1 MKIKSAILILIIL
14 VLAIEPAVILASD
27 GKSCIYDG
35 YIYDYW
41 GDALESPAAFQL
53 ECVIDENSFGGMK
66 VQGIND
72 VCTSK
77 DGRIFLVDT
86 LESRIHVMN
95 EDGEMI
101 KSIKVIRDENNKIV
115 LDPIT
120 GSQLVLTQPQGVFVH
135 EKQHEL
141 YIADTGANRVI
152 VLNSDTYVHKRT
164 IEKPE
169 NMSGVSEF
177 KPSKIAVDTSDRI
190 YIVVQSSYEGIIEL
204 NEDGTF
210 SRYFGVNS
218 PTVNLID
225 YFWKSIASDEQKEKM
240 KKNFAPAFNN
250 VALDGEGFIFAVTY
264 DSASQ
269 DSVFR
274 LNSQGKNVLREMGN
288 TFVVGDIWSM
298 GSKKE
303 NSQFVDVAVT
313 DYGTYAVIDRLKG
326 RIFLYNFDGELL
338 NVFGSIGKLK
348 GEFQIPSAISWL
360 NDKLVVSDS
369 TLKCAYILAPTQFGE
384 AILRANEY
392 YYYGKWDEALGWFE
406 KAVELNANYEIG
418 YTGIG
423 KNYLMKDDYKKAMY
437 YFKLGNAKTYYSQ
450 AYNGRRAEVL
460 KENFWIVAVL
470 FVILIGV
477 IVGSEIRYFK
487 KKGGNT

>member
-1 MKIKSAILILIIL
+1 
-14 VLAIEPAVILASD
+14 
-27 GKSCIYDG
+27 
-35 YIYDYW
+35 
-41 GDALESPAAFQL
+41 
-53 ECVIDENSFGGMK
+53 
-66 VQGIND
+66 
-72 VCTSK
+72 
-77 DGRIFLVDT
+77 
-86 LESRIHVMN
+86 
-95 EDGEMI
+95 
-101 KSIKVIRDENNKIV
+101 
-115 LDPIT
+115 
-120 GSQLVLTQPQGVFVH
+120 
-135 EKQHEL
+135 
-141 YIADTGANRVI
+141 
-152 VLNSDTYVHKRT
+152 
-164 IEKPE
+164 
-169 NMSGVSEF
+169 
-177 KPSKIAVDTSDRI
+177 
-190 YIVVQSSYEGIIEL
+190 
-204 NEDGTF
+204 
-210 SRYFGVNS
+210 
-218 PTVNLID
+218 
-225 YFWKSIASDEQKEKM
+225 M